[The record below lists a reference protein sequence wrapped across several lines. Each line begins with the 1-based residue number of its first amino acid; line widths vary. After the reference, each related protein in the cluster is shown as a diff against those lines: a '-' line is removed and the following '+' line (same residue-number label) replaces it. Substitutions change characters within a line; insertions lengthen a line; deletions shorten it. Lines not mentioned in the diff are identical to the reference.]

1 MKCLLYNAPRPYNI
15 MLLGSSSH
23 VILDLWK
30 YFFVDSICYGYIVY
44 GYKELHPLG
53 LALFP

>member
-1 MKCLLYNAPRPYNI
+1 MRRTKRGIEPRDTIYIIAAAAAVYEAN
-15 MLLGSSSH
+15 
-23 VILDLWK
+23 
-30 YFFVDSICYGYIVY
+30 CYGYIVY